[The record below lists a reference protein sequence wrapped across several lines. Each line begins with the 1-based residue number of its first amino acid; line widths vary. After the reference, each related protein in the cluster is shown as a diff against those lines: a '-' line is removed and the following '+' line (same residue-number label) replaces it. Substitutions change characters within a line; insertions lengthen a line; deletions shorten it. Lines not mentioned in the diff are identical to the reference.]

1 MVWVADGSHVRMY
14 SPLSNTVSTACSDQ
28 GLHQQPIKFNSA
40 FAGIALSAGKILVAA
55 SNQVL
60 ALTPHED

>member
-28 GLHQQPIKFNSA
+28 GLHQQPIKVDKA
-40 FAGIALSAGKILVAA
+40 FAGIALLGAKILVAA
-55 SNQVL
+55 ANKIL
-60 ALTPHED
+60 ALTPHAD

>member
-1 MVWVADGSHVRMY
+1 MY

-55 SNQVL
+55 ANQVL